1 MTCPMDLVFDD
12 SNQRCEWIQSQAR
25 MASLRA
31 AENVLFVKNN
41 VKQNN
46 SVLDSELNDAR
57 CNCTTASQT
66 TKSDLKMLVNNEK
79 KGNQSVKTKN
89 KI

>member
-1 MTCPMDLVFDD
+1 MDLVFDD
-12 SNQRCEWIQSQAR
+12 NNQRCEWIQSQAR

-41 VKQNN
+41 IKQNN
-46 SVLDSELNDAR
+46 SILDSELNDATR

-66 TKSDLKMLVNNEK
+66 NKNDLKTLVNNDK
-79 KGNQSVKTKN
+79 KGKDQSVKTKN